1 MPVLGKTKKD
11 VVLEFRKT
19 ELLSAARTIFA
30 KKGFHDATIEEIAD
44 AANVAKGTVYLYYK
58 SKRDLYLQALRF
70 GIELLN
76 QELKAKASG
85 PGTFEERLR
94 SLTTSKIAFFDENRD
109 FFRILYSE
117 LGKLPSHLPA
127 LSFVKDLYFAQAR
140 IFERL
145 LQDGIKHREIRA
157 GVSAE
162 KAAFAITDLTR
173 SIISQRILGCSKASL
188 ESDSDFIVDFIL
200 KGITR

>member
-1 MPVLGKTKKD
+1 MPVSGKTKKD
-11 VVLEFRKT
+11 VVLEFRKN

-30 KKGFHDATIEEIAD
+30 KRGFHDATIEEIAD
-44 AANVAKGTVYLYYK
+44 AAKVAKGTVYLYYK
-58 SKRDLYLQALRF
+58 SKKELYLEALRF

-76 QELKAKASG
+76 QELKAKATA
-85 PGTFEERLR
+85 PGTFQQRLR
-94 SLTTSKIAFFDENRD
+94 SLATSKIAFFDENRD

-117 LGKLPSHLPA
+117 LGKLPSHPPA

-140 IFERL
+140 IFEKL
-145 LQDGIKHREIRA
+145 LQDGVKHREIRNIN
-157 GVSAE
+157 VE

-173 SIISQRILGCSKASL
+173 SITTLRILGCSKGSL
-188 ESDSDFIVDFIL
+188 ASDSDFVVDLIL